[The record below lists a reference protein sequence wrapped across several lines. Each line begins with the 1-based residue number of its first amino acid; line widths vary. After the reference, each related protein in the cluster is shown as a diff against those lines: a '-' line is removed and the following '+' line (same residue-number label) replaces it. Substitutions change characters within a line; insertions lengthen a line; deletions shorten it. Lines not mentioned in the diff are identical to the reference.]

1 MPLALTDSQLDAVF
15 DAARPLQP
23 RDRSRFL
30 KDVAIALAGCPDP
43 GDGTV
48 FKVCRQIQGRYFD
61 PPLLAGG
68 DQSKYR

>member
-1 MPLALTDSQLDAVF
+1 MLSLSDSQLDAVF
-15 DAARPLQP
+15 NAARPLQP

-30 KDVAIALAGCPDP
+30 KDVAAELAAYPDP

-48 FKVCRQIQGRYFD
+48 AKICRVVQKRYFD
-61 PPLLAGG
+61 PPRFASG